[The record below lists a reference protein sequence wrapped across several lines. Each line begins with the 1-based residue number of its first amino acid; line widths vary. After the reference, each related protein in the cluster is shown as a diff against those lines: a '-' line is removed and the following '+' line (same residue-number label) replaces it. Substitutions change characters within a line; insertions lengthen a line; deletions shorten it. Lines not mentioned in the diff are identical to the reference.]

1 MPVNPIYANL
11 CPSCGGEVDAV
22 SAASHGVCRK
32 CLAGGAGGYS
42 LSNYM
47 DHLYKEMSEVEELFS
62 SIVGGNGLWNI
73 QKIWLKK
80 LLKGDNVSIIAPTGV
95 GKTTLLIAYALH
107 ATTKRNWKALFLTP
121 TASLGRQVYDKLIE
135 AAGKLSLNSRI
146 LFYDSSA
153 SKAERSEV
161 LAKIVSGDYDVLI
174 LTNGLVS
181 KRPELLKDKFFNLIA
196 VDDVD
201 AVLNK
206 SKNIVK
212 LLNALGYTDD
222 VIDLAKKLVELR
234 TRIYLSRRFRG
245 TLDYTLRE
253 ELGKYMDLEN
263 NLRKFKDRGAR
274 GQIVVASATGKL
286 RGPYAAVMREL
297 LELDVPCI
305 ATYGRDVTDSYT
317 VVSREDLLS
326 TLMDVVKEVGE
337 GFIIYTSPH
346 HPSRGLINV
355 DELVNVIKAS
365 TGLRVA
371 KATPGSVRKLI
382 NGLLDGV
389 VGSASY
395 YGVSVRGIDAP
406 KTVKYVIFIGT
417 PCFKV
422 ELSKALTNI
431 KTLHRLLI
439 YLNERGYNTGDRL
452 TTLSNITRA
461 LSPGELRLVS
471 LTLRG
476 VVERSE
482 VTNDRVLKALS
493 CVEGEAKWVEEAITE
508 ILEREGKVL
517 VGTMLISRSSGKPF
531 VIVPDALTYIQATG
545 RTSRM
550 LNGAMTHGISVLI
563 ELEEF
568 KELVKALSKRLEY
581 IGIPPLRHLSEVDLT
596 QELKKADSSRSN
608 LNRGE
613 MRVRSILLVVESPT
627 KAKTIAKFYGEPSRR
642 RIGGLFVYEVP
653 AVIDGELIYLNIV
666 ATGGHIYD
674 LTTDPL
680 RGVYG
685 VEYERSIDTY
695 TPIYETIKRCRL
707 CGVQFTNG
715 SSCPK
720 CGSRAIRDSIVVV
733 NVLRKLGSEVDEVL
747 ISTDPDAEGEKIAY
761 DVYMAVRA
769 VNRNAHRVE
778 FHEVTRNALER
789 ALKNK
794 RSIDLSLVQA
804 QIFRRVLDRL
814 IGFKTSLE
822 LQSKYSKKW
831 LGIGR
836 VQAPALKWVVDSY
849 NSWIHGRCYSI
860 DLLLGKKPELRA
872 SICIK
877 DGDEA
882 KLFAEELLK
891 RGSIEVLVE
900 EIIDRKMHPKPPY
913 TTDELISDASTLGI
927 PAPTTMRIAQELFE
941 GGLITYHRTD
951 SVHVSSAGIS
961 IAEKYLESR
970 GLRKFFTPRY
980 WGAKGTHEAI
990 RPVHPLDSSEV
1001 EKAVVEGLLFLPTY
1015 FTAAHKKVYDLIFR
1029 RFIASQ
1035 MSEAVVRFIKL
1046 STHIHGKSMCLEVPV
1061 EVIVE
1066 GFNVV
1071 EPIHTYSW
1079 LIEEVSRGMLTLRS
1093 VKLRKSSLG
1102 KLLDHGGLVKLMKAN
1117 GIGRPSTYVP
1127 TIVQIRRHGYVVE
1140 SKYKKYLI
1148 PTKAG
1153 LEVLSY
1159 VESSYPELVTV
1170 EATRY
1175 MEELIDA
1182 IAGGVKDF
1190 SEALELAISR
1200 VRLQGLEF
1208 ANAGSAEAQVIGS

>member
-1 MPVNPIYANL
+1 MNPVYANL
-11 CPSCGGEVDAV
+11 CPSCGGEVD
-22 SAASHGVCRK
+22 SISTASHGVCRK
-32 CLAGGAGGYS
+32 CLTKEAGGYS

-47 DHLYKEMSEVEELFS
+47 DHLYKEMDEVGELFS
-62 SIVGGNGLWNI
+62 SVVGGNELWNI
-73 QKIWLKK
+73 QRIWLKK

-107 ATTKRNWKALFLTP
+107 VATKRNWKALFLTP
-121 TASLGRQVYDKLIE
+121 TVSLGRQVYDRLIE
-135 AAGKLSLNSRI
+135 AARRLNISSRI

-161 LAKIVSGDYDVLI
+161 LAKIISGDHDILI

-181 KRPELLKDKFFNLIA
+181 KRPELLKGKFFNLIV

-206 SKNIVK
+206 SKNIVR

-222 VIDLAKKLVELR
+222 VINLAKRLVELR
-234 TRIYLSRRFRG
+234 TKIYLSRRSRG
-245 TLDYTLRE
+245 VSNHLLEEELRE
-253 ELGKYMDLEN
+253 YIDLEN
-263 NLRKFKDRGAR
+263 NIRKFKDREVR
-274 GQIVVASATGKL
+274 GQIVVASATGRL

-297 LELDVPCI
+297 LELDVPGI
-305 ATYGRDVTDSYT
+305 ATYGRDVADSYT
-317 VVSREDLLS
+317 IVSKEELLNA
-326 TLMDVVKEVGE
+326 LVDVVKGMGG
-337 GFIIYTSPH
+337 GFIVYISPH
-346 HPSRGLINV
+346 HPARALISG
-355 DELVNVIKAS
+355 DELVNVIKAF

-371 KATPGSVRKLI
+371 KATPGNVRKLV

-395 YGVSVRGIDAP
+395 YGISVRGIDAP
-406 KTVKYVIFIGT
+406 RTVKYVIFMGT

-439 YLNERGYNTGDRL
+439 YLNERGYGTGDRL
-452 TTLSNITRA
+452 TALSNVTRA
-461 LSPGELRLVS
+461 LSPGELRLLS
-471 LTLRG
+471 LALRG

-482 VTNDRVLKALS
+482 VANDRVLKALD
-493 CVEGEAKWVEEAITE
+493 CIEEEAKWVEGAITE
-508 ILEREGKVL
+508 ILEKEGKIL
-517 VGTMLISRSSGKPF
+517 VGTILISRSGGKSF
-531 VIVPDALTYIQATG
+531 VVVPDALTYIQATG
-545 RTSRM
+545 RTSRL

-563 ELEEF
+563 ELEEL

-581 IGIPPLRHLSEVDLT
+581 MGIPSLRHLNEIDLV
-596 QELKKADSSRSN
+596 QELKKADASRSGVN
-608 LNRGE
+608 KGE
-613 MRVRSILLVVESPT
+613 MRVRGMLLVVESPT

-642 RIGGLFVYEVP
+642 RIGGLFIYEVP
-653 AVIDGELIYLNIV
+653 AVIGDELIYLSIV

-674 LTTDPL
+674 LTTDPS

-685 VEYERSIDTY
+685 VEYERSTNTY
-695 TPIYETIKRCRL
+695 MPIYETIKRCRL
-707 CGVQFTNG
+707 CGAQFTDG

-720 CGSRAIRDSIVVV
+720 CGSGAIRDSIVVV

-761 DVYMAVRA
+761 DVYMAIRA
-769 VNRNAHRVE
+769 VNNNVHRVE
-778 FHEVTRNALER
+778 FHEVTRNALEK

-794 RSIDLSLVQA
+794 RSIDLNLVQA

-836 VQAPALKWVVDSY
+836 VQAPALKWVIDSY
-849 NSWIHGRCYSI
+849 NSWTRGKCYSI
-860 DLLLGKKPELRA
+860 DLLLGKEPELRA

-882 KLFAEELLK
+882 KLVAEKLLEG
-891 RGSIEVLVE
+891 RSIEVLIE
-900 EIIDRKMHPKPPY
+900 ETIDRKIHPKPPY
-913 TTDELISDASTLGI
+913 TTDELISDASKLGI
-927 PAPTTMRIAQELFE
+927 PAPTVMRIAQELFE

-951 SVHVSSAGIS
+951 STHVSSVGIS

-980 WGAKGTHEAI
+980 WGTKGTHEAI

-1015 FTAAHKKVYDLIFR
+1015 FTAIHKKVYDLIFK

-1046 STHIHGKSMCLEVPV
+1046 SIPVHGELICLEVPV
-1061 EVIVE
+1061 EVVVE

-1079 LIEEVSRGMLTLRS
+1079 LIEEISRGGLTLRG

-1102 KLLDHGGLVKLMKAN
+1102 KLLDHGSLVKLMKAN
-1117 GIGRPSTYVP
+1117 GIGRPSTYAP
-1127 TIVQIRRHGYVVE
+1127 TIVQIKKHGYVVE

-1153 LEVLSY
+1153 LETLNY

-1170 EATRY
+1170 EATRC
-1175 MEELIDA
+1175 MEELVDA
-1182 IAGGVKDF
+1182 IASGVRDF
-1190 SEALELAISR
+1190 SEALELAVNR

-1208 ANAGSAEAQVIGS
+1208 TDAGFTEAQTIGG